1 MSDTARDKF
10 LKYLRKQMKS
20 GLTAGERVSAQK
32 LYAEMMGETLSL
44 PAQPVIDGK
53 VDLPPLGEM
62 NRTPTEFDETVR
74 LAVLAHH
81 DDGLGCLLHLLKP
94 KYWMDGAWGES
105 PLGWTNG
112 RDNDRLLSWDDG
124 RVLIADRIN
133 ELGLDADKVYAHP
146 QSHSSIAE
154 FTAFINLPFAEQ
166 MERFK

>member
-10 LKYLRKQMKS
+10 LKYLRNQMKT
-20 GLTAGERVSAQK
+20 GLTPAEPVSPQN
-32 LYAEMMGETLSL
+32 
-44 PAQPVIDGK
+44 
-53 VDLPPLGEM
+53 PLGEM
-62 NRTPTEFDETVR
+62 NPTPTEFDETVR